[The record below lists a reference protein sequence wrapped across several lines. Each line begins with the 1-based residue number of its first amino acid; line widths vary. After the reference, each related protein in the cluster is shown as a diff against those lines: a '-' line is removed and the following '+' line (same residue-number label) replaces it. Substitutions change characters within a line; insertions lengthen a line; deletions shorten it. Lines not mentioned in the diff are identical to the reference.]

1 MSRQPTI
8 IKARSAGPESLGA
21 RAFVVNDVLR
31 EARGVL
37 TAAQRNAAELCEQ
50 ARAQVTEIREQARR
64 EGHEAGFIAG
74 REDGLKAGR
83 DEAFALARQ
92 EFGEQQRLLTAACED
107 LMTQIEDGR
116 ALWLASARQDLV
128 ELAMAI
134 ARRVVHHVGQR
145 ERDVVL
151 ANLEEAV
158 RLAGRRSEVT
168 LVVHPA
174 DAAAARSFAD
184 GLLGRRDQWKH
195 VEIVEDTQMSP
206 GGCRV
211 HWDSGAVDAAL
222 ETQLDRIADQLAAPA
237 VEDPAV
243 GGSGGS
249 TGLAGVSG

>member
-1 MSRQPTI
+1 MNRQPTI

-37 TAAQRNAAELCEQ
+37 TAAQRNAAELCKQ

-64 EGHEAGFIAG
+64 EGREAGFIAG
-74 REDGLKAGR
+74 REDGLQSGR
-83 DEAFALARQ
+83 DEAFALARR
-92 EFGEQQRLLTAACED
+92 EFGEQQRLLIAACED
-107 LMTQIEDGR
+107 LIGQIETGR

-145 ERDVVL
+145 ERNVVL

-174 DAAAARSFAD
+174 DTAAAQAFAD
-184 GLLGRRDQWKH
+184 GLLGRKGQWKH
-195 VEIVEDTQMSP
+195 VEIVEDPRMSP

-211 HWDSGAVDAAL
+211 HWDSGAV
-222 ETQLDRIADQLAAPA
+222 
-237 VEDPAV
+237 
-243 GGSGGS
+243 
-249 TGLAGVSG
+249 